1 MRFFIFFIIF
11 LCSLGGCINNNIHI
25 IDYKYKRKKNKPI
38 FYMSIPN
45 NYEVSYL
52 SGDHEYVQQYSYD
65 DSALLYITTFDNTP
79 NYEQIRKQ
87 GQYYERFNA
96 ILNYDTLCISGIDS
110 LGRHWKDSLL
120 SNGITLGY
128 SKVPKERKLEFD
140 KAISSF
146 RSKRK
151 DK

>member
-1 MRFFIFFIIF
+1 MRFFIFFILF
-11 LCSLGGCINNNIHI
+11 LYSLGGCISNNIHI

-38 FYMSIPN
+38 FYMSIPD
-45 NYEVSYL
+45 NYEVNYIMAEN
-52 SGDHEYVQQYSYD
+52 EYVQQYSYN
-65 DSALLYITTFDNTP
+65 DSTLLYITKSDNTP

-87 GQYYERFNA
+87 GQYYDRFNA
-96 ILNYDTLCISGIDS
+96 ILNHDTLCLFGVDS

-128 SKVPKERKLEFD
+128 SKVPQERKLEFD
-140 KAISSF
+140 QAIASF